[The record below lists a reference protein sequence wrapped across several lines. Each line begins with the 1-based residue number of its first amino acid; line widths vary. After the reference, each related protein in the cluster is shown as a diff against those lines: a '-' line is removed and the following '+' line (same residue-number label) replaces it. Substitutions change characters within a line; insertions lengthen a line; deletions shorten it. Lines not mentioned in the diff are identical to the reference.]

1 MCPHLATAA
10 RAVLIALLAAAAV
23 FAVVTTGEMAEAR
36 LGERLASEA
45 RHRGEIYAQ
54 SLEGAIER
62 FGYLPAAAALDL
74 NVRRALVQ
82 PDDPKLVATVNAY
95 LETLNR
101 AAGATVLYLIDPSGM
116 TIASSNWNT
125 RETYVGVDFSYRPYF
140 TEAMA
145 GHTGRFYAIGTLT
158 GVPGY
163 FITAP
168 VVIDGAV
175 RGVVAT
181 KVNLDPLEAVWQEAA
196 DRVLVTDD
204 HGIVFLASDPR
215 FKFHATRPI
224 DAATALEMEK
234 TRQYGRPSYPLLN
247 LGTVETVGGVPLIAA
262 SDVAPRGRVIADDKA
277 LVPYGWHLLLFADA
291 APLELAGRTARVGM
305 TLGFGVLGLIGLYG
319 WQHLRR
325 ARESLAARTALEAAQ
340 RELEAKVAARTADL
354 TAANGKLA
362 GEIEERRRAEADL
375 RAAQDELVQA
385 AKMATLGQMAAGITH
400 ELNQPLTALRG
411 LADNAGK
418 LLEQGREEEA
428 QANLGRIT
436 AMVDRLGKITGQLR
450 AFARKSSS
458 QTVPVDVAAAV
469 AESLAILAPRIRVAG
484 IGVATDLDAMATTVR
499 FEPIR
504 LSQVVVNLVGNA
516 LDAVKGHPRAWVGLS
531 TRREGGRIVLSVE
544 DNGPG
549 LPEATLPRIFDPFFT
564 TKPAGE
570 GLGLGLPISL
580 AIAREFGATL
590 TARARAGGGLRFDLV
605 IGSGGERGRR
615 PAPAGKDAPCVLS
628 APPSS
633 PSPSRTRPPGR
644 AWCWWTTK
652 RSSASPSSRRWS
664 WPASR
669 FRPSTAWMRPCP
681 PSAATFPAW
690 W

>member
-1 MCPHLATAA
+1 MRPDLATAA
-10 RAVLIALLAAAAV
+10 RAMLLAVLGAAAL
-23 FAVVTTGEMAEAR
+23 FAVVKAGEMAEAR
-36 LGERLASEA
+36 VGERLASEA
-45 RHRGEIYAQ
+45 RHRSEIYAQ

-74 NVRRALVQ
+74 NVRSALVQ
-82 PDDPKLVATVNAY
+82 PDDPRLIATVNTY

-101 AAGATVLYLIDPSGM
+101 AAGASVLYLIDPSGM
-116 TIASSNWNT
+116 TIAASNWNT

-145 GHTGRFYAIGTLT
+145 GQTGRFYAIGTLT

-163 FITAP
+163 FISAP
-168 VVIDGAV
+168 VVIEGKV
-175 RGVVAT
+175 RGVVVT

-196 DRVLVTDD
+196 DRVLVTDPN
-204 HGIVFLASDPR
+204 GIVFLASDPR

-224 DAATALEMEK
+224 DAATAREMEK
-234 TRQYGRPSYPLLN
+234 TRQYGRPAYPQLN

-262 SDVAPRGRVIADDKA
+262 SDVAPHGRVIADDKA
-277 LVPYGWHLLLFADA
+277 LVPYDWHLLLFADA
-291 APLELAGRTARVGM
+291 AALELAGRTARVGM

-325 ARESLAARTALEAAQ
+325 ARESLAARAALEAAQ
-340 RELEAKVAARTADL
+340 RELEAKVEARTADL
-354 TAANGKLA
+354 TAANGQLA
-362 GEIEERRRAEADL
+362 GEIEERRRAEAEL

-458 QTVPVDVAAAV
+458 ETLPVDVAAAV

-484 IGVATDLDAMATTVR
+484 IGVATDLDAAAATVR

-504 LSQVVVNLVGNA
+504 LSQVLVNLVGNA
-516 LDAVKGHPRAWVGLS
+516 LDAVKGRPGAWVGLS
-531 TRREGGRIVLSVE
+531 TRREGSRIILSVE

-549 LPEATLPRIFDPFFT
+549 LPEATLARIFDPFFT

-590 TARARAGGGLRFDLV
+590 TARARTGGGLAFDLV
-605 IGSGGERGRR
+605 MEAAQS
-615 PAPAGKDAPCVLS
+615 ADA
-628 APPSS
+628 APPQ
-633 PSPSRTRPPGR
+633 PERLRHERTHHV
-644 AWCWWTTK
+644 C
-652 RSSASPSSRRWS
+652 
-664 WPASR
+664 
-669 FRPSTAWMRPCP
+669 
-681 PSAATFPAW
+681 
-690 W
+690 

>member
-1 MCPHLATAA
+1 MRPHLATAA

-168 VVIDGAV
+168 VTIDGMV

-224 DAATALEMEK
+224 DAATAREMEK

-262 SDVAPRGRVIADDKA
+262 SDVAPHGRVIADDKA

-325 ARESLAARTALEAAQ
+325 VRESLAARTALEAAQ

-354 TAANGKLA
+354 TAANGQLA

-531 TRREGGRIVLSVE
+531 TRCEGGRIVLSVE

-590 TARARAGGGLRFDLV
+590 TARARAGGGLGFDLV
-605 IGSGGERGRR
+605 MEAVES
-615 PAPAGKDAPCVLS
+615 ADA
-628 APPSS
+628 APPQ
-633 PSPSRTRPPGR
+633 PER
-644 AWCWWTTK
+644 
-652 RSSASPSSRRWS
+652 
-664 WPASR
+664 
-669 FRPSTAWMRPCP
+669 MRHV
-681 PSAATFPAW
+681 S
-690 W
+690 

>member
-1 MCPHLATAA
+1 MRPHLAPIA
-10 RAVLIALLAAAAV
+10 RVALLAVLGAAAL
-23 FAVVTTGEMAEAR
+23 FAVVKAGEMAEAR
-36 LGERLASEA
+36 VGERLAGEA

-74 NVRRALVQ
+74 NLRRALIQ
-82 PDDPKLVATVNAY
+82 PDDPKLIATVNAY

-101 AAGATVLYLIDPSGM
+101 AAGASVLYLIDPSGM
-116 TIASSNWNT
+116 TIAASNWDT

-145 GHTGRFYAIGTLT
+145 GQTGRFYAIGTLT

-163 FITAP
+163 FISAP
-168 VVIDGAV
+168 VVIDGRI
-175 RGVVAT
+175 RGVVVT

-196 DRVLVTDD
+196 DRVLVTDR

-224 DAATALEMEK
+224 DAATAQEMEK
-234 TRQYGRPSYPLLN
+234 TRQYGRETYPLLN
-247 LGTVETVGGVPLIAA
+247 LGTVEAVGGVPLIAA
-262 SDVAPRGRVIADDKA
+262 SDVAPHGRVIADDKELA
-277 LVPYGWHLLLFADA
+277 AYGWHLLLFADA
-291 APLELAGRTARVGM
+291 AALELAGRTARVGM
-305 TLGFGVLGLIGLYG
+305 TLGFGVLGLIGLYW

-325 ARESLAARTALEAAQ
+325 ARESLAARAALEAAQ
-340 RELEAKVAARTADL
+340 RQLEAKVEARTADL
-354 TAANGKLA
+354 TAANVKLA
-362 GEIEERRRAEADL
+362 GEIEERRRAEAEL

-450 AFARKSSS
+450 AFARKSSC
-458 QTVPVDVAAAV
+458 QTLPVDVSAAV
-469 AESLAILAPRIRVAG
+469 AESLAILAPRIRSTG
-484 IGVATDLDAMATTVR
+484 IGVATDLDPAAATVR

-516 LDAVKGHPRAWVGLS
+516 LDAVKGRPGAWVGLS
-531 TRREGGRIVLSVE
+531 TRREGTRIVLSVE

-549 LPEATLPRIFDPFFT
+549 LPEATLARIFDPFFT

-590 TARARAGGGLRFDLV
+590 TARARPQGGLGFDLV
-605 IGSGGERGRR
+605 ME
-615 PAPAGKDAPCVLS
+615 AAETEA
-628 APPSS
+628 AA
-633 PSPSRTRPPGR
+633 PSRPET
-644 AWCWWTTK
+644 
-652 RSSASPSSRRWS
+652 
-664 WPASR
+664 
-669 FRPSTAWMRPCP
+669 MRQERMGQERMGHVC
-681 PSAATFPAW
+681 
-690 W
+690 

>member
-1 MCPHLATAA
+1 MRPDLATAA
-10 RAVLIALLAAAAV
+10 RAVLLAVVGAAAL
-23 FAVVTTGEMAEAR
+23 FAVVKAGEMAEAR
-36 LGERLASEA
+36 VGERLASEA
-45 RHRGEIYAQ
+45 RHRSEIYAQ

-74 NVRRALVQ
+74 NVRRLLDQ
-82 PDDPKLVATVNAY
+82 PDDAALAATVNAY

-101 AAGATVLYLIDPSGM
+101 AAGTPVLYLMDPSGM
-116 TIASSNWNT
+116 TIAASNWDT

-145 GHTGRFYAIGTLT
+145 GQTGRFYAIGTLT

-163 FITAP
+163 FISAP
-168 VVIDGAV
+168 VVIDGKI
-175 RGVVAT
+175 RGVVVT

-196 DRVLVTDD
+196 DRVLVTDR

-224 DAATALEMEK
+224 DAATAQEMEK
-234 TRQYGRPSYPLLN
+234 TRQYGRPAYPQLN

-262 SDVAPRGRVIADDKA
+262 SDVAPHGRVIADDKA

-291 APLELAGRTARVGM
+291 AALELAGRTARVGM
-305 TLGFGVLGLIGLYG
+305 TLGFGVLGLLGLYW
-319 WQHLRR
+319 WQHLKR

-340 RELEAKVAARTADL
+340 RELEAKVEARTADL
-354 TAANGKLA
+354 TAANGQLA
-362 GEIEERRRAEADL
+362 GEIEERRRAEAEL

-418 LLEQGREEEA
+418 LLEQGREDEA

-436 AMVDRLGKITGQLR
+436 TMVDRLGKITGQLR

-458 QTVPVDVAAAV
+458 QTLPVDVSAAV

-484 IGVATDLDAMATTVR
+484 IGVATDLDPAAATVR

-516 LDAVKGHPRAWVGLS
+516 LDAVKGRPGAWVGLS
-531 TRREGGRIVLSVE
+531 TRRDGARIILSVE

-549 LPEATLPRIFDPFFT
+549 LPEATLARIFDPFFT

-590 TARARAGGGLRFDLV
+590 AARARVGGGLAFDLIMEAESV
-605 IGSGGERGRR
+605 
-615 PAPAGKDAPCVLS
+615 DA
-628 APPSS
+628 APPV
-633 PSPSRTRPPGR
+633 PERLRHV
-644 AWCWWTTK
+644 C
-652 RSSASPSSRRWS
+652 
-664 WPASR
+664 
-669 FRPSTAWMRPCP
+669 
-681 PSAATFPAW
+681 
-690 W
+690 

>member
-1 MCPHLATAA
+1 MRPDLATAA
-10 RAVLIALLAAAAV
+10 RAVLLAVLGAAAL
-23 FAVVTTGEMAEAR
+23 FAVVKAGEMAEAR
-36 LGERLASEA
+36 VGERLASEA
-45 RHRGEIYAQ
+45 RHRSEIYAQ

-74 NVRRALVQ
+74 NVRSALVQ
-82 PDDPKLVATVNAY
+82 PDDPRLIATVNTY

-101 AAGATVLYLIDPSGM
+101 AAGASVLYLIDPSGM
-116 TIASSNWNT
+116 TIAASNWDT

-145 GHTGRFYAIGTLT
+145 GQAGRFYAIGTLT

-163 FITAP
+163 FISAP
-168 VVIDGAV
+168 VAIDGRI
-175 RGVVAT
+175 RGVVVT

-196 DRVLVTDD
+196 DRVLVTDPN
-204 HGIVFLASDPR
+204 GIVFLASDTR

-224 DAATALEMEK
+224 DAATAQELKK
-234 TRQYGRPSYPLLN
+234 TRQYGRKTYPLLN

-262 SDVAPRGRVIADDKA
+262 SDVAPHGRVIADDKP
-277 LVPYGWHLLLFADA
+277 LVPYDWHLLLFADA
-291 APLELAGRTARVGM
+291 AALELAGRTARVGM
-305 TLGFGVLGLIGLYG
+305 TLGFGVLGLIGLYW

-325 ARESLAARTALEAAQ
+325 ARESLAARAALEAAQ
-340 RELEAKVAARTADL
+340 RELEAKVEARTADL
-354 TAANGKLA
+354 TAANGQLA
-362 GEIEERRRAEADL
+362 GEIEERRRAEAEL

-458 QTVPVDVAAAV
+458 ETLPVDVAAAV

-484 IGVATDLDAMATTVR
+484 IGVQTDLDAAAATVR

-504 LSQVVVNLVGNA
+504 LSQVLVNLVGNA
-516 LDAVKGHPRAWVGLS
+516 LDAVKGRPSAWVGLS
-531 TRREGGRIVLSVE
+531 TRREGSRIVLSVE

-549 LPEATLPRIFDPFFT
+549 LPEATLARIFDPFFT

-590 TARARAGGGLRFDLV
+590 TARARTGGGLAFDLV
-605 IGSGGERGRR
+605 MEAAES
-615 PAPAGKDAPCVLS
+615 ADA
-628 APPSS
+628 APPQ
-633 PSPSRTRPPGR
+633 PERLRHERTHHV
-644 AWCWWTTK
+644 C
-652 RSSASPSSRRWS
+652 
-664 WPASR
+664 
-669 FRPSTAWMRPCP
+669 
-681 PSAATFPAW
+681 
-690 W
+690 

>member
-1 MCPHLATAA
+1 MRPDLATAA
-10 RAVLIALLAAAAV
+10 RAVLLALVGAAAL
-23 FAVVTTGEMAEAR
+23 FAVVKAGEMAEAR
-36 LGERLASEA
+36 VGERLASEA
-45 RHRGEIYAQ
+45 RHRSEIYAQ

-74 NVRRALVQ
+74 NVRRLLDQ
-82 PDDPKLVATVNAY
+82 PDDAALAATVNAY

-101 AAGATVLYLIDPSGM
+101 AAGTPVLYLMDPSGM
-116 TIASSNWNT
+116 TIAASNWDT

-145 GHTGRFYAIGTLT
+145 GQTGRFYAIGTLT

-163 FITAP
+163 FISAP
-168 VVIDGAV
+168 VVIGGKI
-175 RGVVAT
+175 RGVVVT

-196 DRVLVTDD
+196 DRVLVTDR

-224 DAATALEMEK
+224 DAATAQEMEK
-234 TRQYGRPSYPLLN
+234 TRQYGRPAYPQLN

-262 SDVAPRGRVIADDKA
+262 SDVAPHGRVIADDKA

-291 APLELAGRTARVGM
+291 AALELAGRTARVGM
-305 TLGFGVLGLIGLYG
+305 TLGFGVLGLLGLYW
-319 WQHLRR
+319 WQHLKR
-325 ARESLAARTALEAAQ
+325 ARESLAARAALEAAQ
-340 RELEAKVAARTADL
+340 RQLEAKVEARTADL
-354 TAANGKLA
+354 TSANGQLA
-362 GEIEERRRAEADL
+362 GEIEERRRAEAEL

-436 AMVDRLGKITGQLR
+436 TMVDRLGKITGQLR

-458 QTVPVDVAAAV
+458 ETLPVDVSAAV

-484 IGVATDLDAMATTVR
+484 IGVATDLDAAAATVR

-516 LDAVKGHPRAWVGLS
+516 LDAVKGRPGAWVGLS
-531 TRREGGRIVLSVE
+531 TRREGARIILSVE

-549 LPEATLPRIFDPFFT
+549 LPEVTLARIFDPFFT

-590 TARARAGGGLRFDLV
+590 AARARPGGGLGFDLV
-605 IGSGGERGRR
+605 MEAAES
-615 PAPAGKDAPCVLS
+615 ADA
-628 APPSS
+628 APPV
-633 PSPSRTRPPGR
+633 PER
-644 AWCWWTTK
+644 
-652 RSSASPSSRRWS
+652 
-664 WPASR
+664 
-669 FRPSTAWMRPCP
+669 MRHVC
-681 PSAATFPAW
+681 
-690 W
+690 

>member
-1 MCPHLATAA
+1 MRPDLATAA
-10 RAVLIALLAAAAV
+10 RAVLLALLAAAAI
-23 FAVVTTGEMAEAR
+23 FAVVKAGEMAEAR
-36 LGERLASEA
+36 VGERLASEA
-45 RHRGEIYAQ
+45 RHRSEIYAQ

-74 NVRRALVQ
+74 NVRHLLDR
-82 PDDPKLVATVNAY
+82 PDDAVLVSTVNAY

-101 AAGATVLYLIDPSGM
+101 AAGTPVLYLMAPSGM
-116 TIASSNWNT
+116 TIAASNWNT
-125 RETYVGVDFSYRPYF
+125 RETYVGADFSYRPYF

-145 GHTGRFYAIGTLT
+145 GQAGRFYAIGTLT

-163 FITAP
+163 FISAP
-168 VVIDGAV
+168 VVIDGTV

-196 DRVLVTDD
+196 DRVLVTDQN
-204 HGIVFLASDPR
+204 GIVFLASDPR

-224 DAATALEMEK
+224 DAATAQEMEK
-234 TRQYGRPSYPLLN
+234 TRQYGRAAYPLIN
-247 LGTVETVGGVPLIAA
+247 LGTVETVGGVPLTVA
-262 SDVAPRGRVIADDKA
+262 SDVAPHGRVIADDKA
-277 LVPYGWHLLLFADA
+277 LATYGWHLLLFADA

-305 TLGFGVLGLIGLYG
+305 TLGFGVLGLIGLYW

-325 ARESLAARTALEAAQ
+325 ARESLAARAALEAAQ
-340 RELEAKVAARTADL
+340 RELEAKVKARTADL
-354 TAANGKLA
+354 TAANFKLA

-418 LLEQGREEEA
+418 LLEQGREAEA
-428 QANLGRIT
+428 QANLGRIA

-458 QTVPVDVAAAV
+458 QTLPVDVAAAV

-484 IGVATDLDAMATTVR
+484 IGVATDLDAAAATVR

-504 LSQVVVNLVGNA
+504 LSQVLVNLVGNA
-516 LDAVKGHPRAWVGLS
+516 LDAVKGRPDAWVGLS
-531 TRREGGRIVLSVE
+531 TRRVGGRVVLSVE

-549 LPEATLPRIFDPFFT
+549 LPEATLARIFDPFFT

-580 AIAREFGATL
+580 AIAREFRATL
-590 TARARAGGGLRFDLV
+590 TARARPQGGLGFDLV
-605 IGSGGERGRR
+605 MEAAES
-615 PAPAGKDAPCVLS
+615 ANA
-628 APPSS
+628 APPQ
-633 PSPSRTRPPGR
+633 PER
-644 AWCWWTTK
+644 
-652 RSSASPSSRRWS
+652 
-664 WPASR
+664 
-669 FRPSTAWMRPCP
+669 MRHV
-681 PSAATFPAW
+681 S
-690 W
+690 